1 MLLGTITA
9 TSGCTQEE
17 NFLDSNN
24 SNQITTSNG
33 NYVVVDTGQNSC
45 YDNSE
50 LISYPEPGE
59 SFYGQ
64 DAQYNSNQ
72 PSYQNNGDGT
82 VTDLNTGLTW
92 QQTPAN
98 RGLSWNEAAEYCEA
112 LELGGY
118 DDWHMPTTKEMFSI
132 SDFSLGWPYLDTT
145 YFDIAGNTVSKDE
158 QYWADPYVGTTV
170 EGGTDAAF
178 GINHGTGHIKAYA
191 AFVSG
196 PMGNYVRAVRGESY
210 GVNAFMDNGDGTI
223 TDEATGLMWQQ
234 GDSGTGLDWEEALS
248 YAENLELAGYDD
260 WRLPNVKE
268 LQSIVD
274 YTKSPSAYDTAN
286 LGPAIDTDFF
296 DITEL
301 PEGTTNTDP
310 DYGYFWTS
318 TSAYFGPQDP
328 DYYYAW
334 YVAFGT
340 AVNGEGVDFHG
351 AGGVRYDTKVEGGPA
366 CEEPERAYN
375 YVRCVR
381 GGLNDNLSPEKPETP
396 EGPSSGETGTEYT
409 YTTSTNDP
417 EGEQVY
423 YLFDWGDDTNSGWLG
438 PCDSGDEVSTSH
450 TWDSTGSFEI
460 KVKAKDTNDIQ
471 SEWSDPLSISMP
483 KSSSFLSQVYDFI
496 EEKPVFTLVAGGISI
511 AIIFIIWKVLF
522 AIG

>member
-1 MLLGTITA
+1 MMKITIEISIICIMLLGTITA

-248 YAENLELAGYDD
+248 YAENLELQ
-260 WRLPNVKE
+260 N
-268 LQSIVD
+268 
-274 YTKSPSAYDTAN
+274 
-286 LGPAIDTDFF
+286 
-296 DITEL
+296 
-301 PEGTTNTDP
+301 
-310 DYGYFWTS
+310 
-318 TSAYFGPQDP
+318 
-328 DYYYAW
+328 
-334 YVAFGT
+334 
-340 AVNGEGVDFHG
+340 H
-351 AGGVRYDTKVEGGPA
+351 
-366 CEEPERAYN
+366 
-375 YVRCVR
+375 
-381 GGLNDNLSPEKPETP
+381 
-396 EGPSSGETGTEYT
+396 
-409 YTTSTNDP
+409 
-417 EGEQVY
+417 
-423 YLFDWGDDTNSGWLG
+423 
-438 PCDSGDEVSTSH
+438 
-450 TWDSTGSFEI
+450 
-460 KVKAKDTNDIQ
+460 
-471 SEWSDPLSISMP
+471 
-483 KSSSFLSQVYDFI
+483 
-496 EEKPVFTLVAGGISI
+496 PVHMILLI
-511 AIIFIIWKVLF
+511 
-522 AIG
+522 